1 MNVTQMADSIMNE
14 ANIKAREEI
23 SKRAKER
30 AEDNS
35 DGMNVH
41 GRGHL
46 KTIVPVDKEFA
57 DKYLEQNKKEFI
69 KWNGMSK
76 STTKLPDMLKKHLF
90 TSVPPEKRIS
100 VGYTLMQ
107 MSINQSTKFV
117 EKIKHHNPN
126 WTFGEPF
133 DPKILDEQSV
143 DTYI

>member
-1 MNVTQMADSIMNE
+1 MNVTKMADSIMNE

-23 SKRAKER
+23 SKRARMR

-46 KTIVPVDKEFA
+46 KKIVPVDKEFA
-57 DKYLEQNKKEFI
+57 KKYLEQDKKEFI
-69 KWNGMSK
+69 KWNGNLK
-76 STTKLPDMLKKHLF
+76 STTKLPEMLKKHLF

-100 VGYTLMQ
+100 VGYTLQQ
-107 MSINQSTKFV
+107 MAINQSTKFV
-117 EKIKHHNPN
+117 EKIKRHNPN
-126 WTFGEPF
+126 WTFGKPF
-133 DPKILDEQSV
+133 DSKILDEQSI

>member
-14 ANIKAREEI
+14 VNIKAREEI
-23 SKRAKER
+23 SRRAKKR

-46 KTIVPVDKEFA
+46 KKIVPVDKEFA

-117 EKIKHHNPN
+117 EIIKKHNPN

-133 DPKILDEQSV
+133 DPKILDKPHIN
-143 DTYI
+143 TTI